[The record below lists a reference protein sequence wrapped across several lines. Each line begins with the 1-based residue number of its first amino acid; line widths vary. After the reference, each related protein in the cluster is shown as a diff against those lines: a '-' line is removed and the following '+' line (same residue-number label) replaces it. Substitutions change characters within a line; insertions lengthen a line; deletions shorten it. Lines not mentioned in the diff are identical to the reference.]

1 MDNVPRPIPNQRRR
15 LHCRPIVRRRR
26 RRRRRLCCRGRKV
39 ARKSSFVRSVGRS
52 SPEAKVLTYFT
63 TRLAVAAVCPSIPG
77 RCPPTR
83 PEAAIARWRGKFQVG
98 SSQKSKCSIVFRVAM
113 RLKLCLSPVHPMSSV
128 DTTLD
133 APKNAIVEDKFGNPE
148 LKERG
153 LTTLTPPMHPSMS
166 STLPSPTCPILY
178 CCMLLLVN
186 SLKRK

>member
-1 MDNVPRPIPNQRRR
+1 MFLARFLTNVADFI
-15 LHCRPIVRRRR
+15 
-26 RRRRRLCCRGRKV
+26 V
-39 ARKSSFVRSVGRS
+39 ARSSDVVVVVVCAVEVVKWRESLRSFVRSFGRS

-128 DTTLD
+128 DRTLD
-133 APKNAIVEDKFGNPE
+133 APKNAIVEGKFG
-148 LKERG
+148 
-153 LTTLTPPMHPSMS
+153 TL
-166 STLPSPTCPILY
+166 
-178 CCMLLLVN
+178 N
-186 SLKRK
+186 